1 MIKLYSNEN
10 FPQKVV
16 ELLREKGY
24 DVLTTKDAGK
34 AGVGIPDEEVLAFA
48 IQENRVLITINR
60 KDFIRLHKGSPIH
73 PGIIVC
79 TENHDLVAFAESI
92 HEEIY
97 FLEQGGL
104 QGQLLRVYRKS

>member
-16 ELLREKGY
+16 ELLRDKGY

-60 KDFIRLHKGSPIH
+60 KDFIRLHKNNSIH

-79 TENHDLVAFAESI
+79 TENHDLVAFAERI
-92 HEEIY
+92 HEEICL
-97 FLEQGGL
+97 LE
-104 QGQLLRVYRKS
+104 